1 MINSKTLK
9 KLITIFLHVSV
20 WGLFLLFSFFIDED
34 LNTRM
39 TLAAGIINLSLYFIP
54 YLGLFYFNSLFN
66 IKRYLLTKR
75 YWVYFAWLIVSILVV
90 VSIECFVDYLEHL
103 NCCADREVYILKYRI
118 LDNFFF
124 SLFVLGLSFSYSF
137 LKIWKNNEKLK
148 KESELKFLKSQI
160 NPHFLFN
167 SLNTLYALVS
177 EKEMEKAEGA
187 ILKLSDILRYSV
199 YQVNNAKV
207 SLEDEINYIKNYVSL
222 QELRLAGKVEISL
235 EFDSKIGNVFIEPM
249 LLIPFVEN
257 AFKHGVSYA
266 QESKINIE
274 LQMNGNEF
282 HFKVA
287 NTINETTKRMDEFSG
302 VGIANVVDRLELL
315 YPKNHVLTIEN
326 KNGLYSVSLLIK
338 KSGLISFIS

>member
-1 MINSKTLK
+1 MINSKAIK
-9 KLITIFLHVSV
+9 KIITAFLHVST

-34 LNTRM
+34 LNNRM
-39 TLAAGIINLSLYFIP
+39 TLADGLLNLSLYFIP
-54 YLGLFYFNSLFN
+54 FLGLFYFNSLFI

-75 YWVYFAWLIVSILVV
+75 YKIYFAWLFVSILVV
-90 VSIECFVDYLEHL
+90 VSIASFYDYLEYL
-103 NCCADREVYILKYRI
+103 NCCTDEGEYLLQSRI

-124 SLFVLGLSFSYSF
+124 SLFILGLSFSFSF
-137 LKIWKNNEKLK
+137 LRIWKNNEKLK

-199 YQVNNAKV
+199 YQVNSPKV
-207 SLEDEINYIKNYVSL
+207 SLEDELNYIKNYVSL
-222 QELRLAGKVEISL
+222 QKLRLSGKVEISL
-235 EFDSKIGNVFIEPM
+235 DFDSNIDNFFIEPM

-266 QESKINIE
+266 KESKIIIE
-274 LQMNGNEF
+274 LQLKENEF
-282 HFKVA
+282 NFRVV
-287 NTINETTKRMDEFSG
+287 NTINKTTKRMNEFSG
-302 VGIANVVDRLELL
+302 VGITNVVARLKLL
-315 YPKNHVLTIEN
+315 YPKNHVLAIEN

-338 KSGLISFIS
+338 KVV